1 MGRLQPDS
9 TSPSTYDHPPPPP
22 SPLPESDPQPQH
34 PPQSDT
40 INHTTPQQYNP
51 EILQNN
57 YTNTNPQ
64 PQPQLYQPPPV
75 KFPPQYMQNE
85 AYPPQPVKFPPPPP
99 MHDEQALQFSAAA
112 MVNAGTMPW
121 TTGLFGCMDDP
132 TNALMTALFPC
143 ITFGQIAEIIDGGH
157 TRCGTSCMMYGCIA
171 CLVALPCLISCG
183 YRTRLR
189 AKYNL
194 LEVPAPDW
202 LTHFLC
208 ECCALCQEYRELRNR
223 GLDPALGWYGNMR
236 NQNMQQ
242 GVAMMPPM
250 NQTMMG

>member
-1 MGRLQPDS
+1 
-9 TSPSTYDHPPPPP
+9 
-22 SPLPESDPQPQH
+22 
-34 PPQSDT
+34 
-40 INHTTPQQYNP
+40 
-51 EILQNN
+51 
-57 YTNTNPQ
+57 
-64 PQPQLYQPPPV
+64 
-75 KFPPQYMQNE
+75 MQNE

-99 MHDEQALQFSAAA
+99 PMHDEQVAQFSAAA
-112 MVNAGTMPW
+112 PGYPTQPKPQMQQYQLPMAAAMMSAGTMSW
-121 TTGLFGCMDDP
+121 TTGLFDCMDDP

-143 ITFGQIAEIIDGGH
+143 MTFGQIAEIIDGGH
-157 TRCGTSCMMYGCIA
+157 TSCGTSGMMYGCIA

-183 YRTRLR
+183 YRTKLR
-189 AKYNL
+189 AKYDL

-223 GLDPALGWYGNMR
+223 GLDPALGWYGNMMR

-242 GVAMMPPM
+242 GVATVPPM